1 MLKASDSPYPS
12 FVENEVAPCLNWARM
27 AYFMGHCVP
36 KDGRE
41 RAEIEGKPLFHRSPV
56 DGDLRGVCDTFI
68 ATAECD
74 PLRDEGEAYGQ
85 KLVEAGVRVTTRRYT
100 GVPHPFMHM
109 MLIKKAQMYAADICS
124 ELKRAHGA

>member
-1 MLKASDSPYPS
+1 
-12 FVENEVAPCLNWARM
+12 M
-27 AYFMGHCVP
+27 AYLMSHAAP
-36 KDGRE
+36 KNDQE
-41 RAEIEGKPLFHRSPV
+41 KAEIDNHPLFHRSPIH
-56 DGDLRGVCDTFI
+56 GNLRGVCDTFV

-85 KLVEAGVRVTTRRYT
+85 KLVEAGVRVTMRRYN

-124 ELKRAHGA
+124 ELRQVHEA